1 VRIAVLGVGGVG
13 GGFGAPLADSG
24 YDVSF
29 IARGPH
35 LAAMQ
40 QNGLRIVGERETH
53 LNPVNATDSVDS
65 VGAVDFVLLTVK
77 LWAVRDAAATL
88 SPLLHSDTAV
98 VTLQNGVDAASMVAD
113 VVGATHVMG
122 GVAEISA
129 AIEKPGVIRLNSPYT
144 RIRFG
149 ELSGSVS
156 ARGQAFEA
164 ACSAAGI
171 ETKLSTE
178 IEKDLWEKFI
188 LLVPISGLTSVTR
201 ATFGAICQD
210 PETRAL
216 IEDCLREVIAVAK
229 AKGVAVD
236 ADSFEKTMTLV
247 DATPPQGRAS
257 MAVDLELGN
266 RLELPWLSGAVVRMG
281 REVGVPT
288 PVNSFI
294 NAALKFRQDGRST

>member
-1 VRIAVLGVGGVG
+1 MRIAVLGVGGVG
-13 GGFGAPLADSG
+13 GGFGAPLADAG

-40 QNGLRIVGERETH
+40 QNGLRIVGEREAH

-77 LWAVRDAAATL
+77 LWAVRDAAAML

-129 AIEKPGVIRLNSPYT
+129 AIEEPGVIRLNSPYI

-178 IEKDLWEKFI
+178 IEKDLWEKFM

-201 ATFGAICQD
+201 STFGAICQD
-210 PETRAL
+210 PETRVL

-257 MAVDLELGN
+257 MAVDLEQGN

-294 NAALKFRQDGRST
+294 NASLKFHQDGRST

>member
-1 VRIAVLGVGGVG
+1 VFGVGGVG
-13 GGFGAPLADSG
+13 GGFGAPLADAG

-40 QNGLRIVGERETH
+40 QNGLRIVGQREIH
-53 LNPVNATDSVDS
+53 LNSVNATDNVGS

-88 SPLLHSDTAV
+88 SPLLHRDTVV

-129 AIEKPGVIRLNSPYT
+129 AIEEPGVIRVNSPYT

-149 ELSGSVS
+149 ELSGEKS
-156 ARGQAFEA
+156 ARGEAFEA

-178 IEKDLWEKFI
+178 IEKDLWEKFM

-201 ATFGAICQD
+201 STFGAICQD
-210 PETRAL
+210 LDTRAL

-236 ADSFEKTMTLV
+236 ADSFEKTMSLV

-294 NAALKFRQDGRST
+294 NAALKFHQDGRTA

>member
-1 VRIAVLGVGGVG
+1 VKIAVIGVGGVG
-13 GGFGAPLADSG
+13 GGFGAPLAEAG

-40 QNGLRIVGERETH
+40 QNGLRIVGQREVH
-53 LNPVNATDSVDS
+53 VDPVIAAENVDF
-65 VGAVDFVLLTVK
+65 ADPVDFVLLTVK
-77 LWAVRDAAATL
+77 LWAVREAAEMI
-88 SPLLHSDTAV
+88 SPLLHDDTAV
-98 VTLQNGVDAASMVAD
+98 VTLQNGVEAARIVAD
-113 VVGATHVMG
+113 VVGAVHVMG

-129 AIEKPGVIRLNSPYT
+129 AIEEPGVIRLNSPYT

-149 ELSGSVS
+149 ELDGRMSG
-156 ARGQAFEA
+156 RGEALEA
-164 ACSAAGI
+164 ACVAAGI
-171 ETKLSTE
+171 ETKFSTD
-178 IEKDLWEKFI
+178 IEKDLWEKFM

-201 ATFGAICQD
+201 STFGTVCQD
-210 PETRAL
+210 SDSRAL
-216 IEDCLREVIAVAK
+216 IEDCLREVIAVAR

-236 ADSFEKTMTLV
+236 PDSFEKTMSLV

-281 REVGVPT
+281 SEAGVPT
-288 PVNSFI
+288 PVNSFLYT
-294 NAALKFRQDGRST
+294 ALKFHQDGRS